1 MYRQLVFLSCFVLVL
16 ALAGTNAASGAMV
29 WEGKIISHSDDAEEH
44 LDEGDIDT
52 GSSDIEMPYEDA
64 GTPPS
69 DLQLAGIRFQNVEI
83 PPGVIIESAYIQF
96 TADDEKLTGNTI
108 NIAIWGLKEPNP
120 SDFGVAA
127 AYMISSA
134 PRTSAVAKWSN
145 LPDWTSGQANL
156 ASRTSDIS
164 NVIEELVNQ
173 AGWVSGNSIVFIIG
187 DDPDNPSDGIRSAE
201 AGPSIGPSIHV
212 EFSTKKAFKP
222 EPSNGSLYSDT
233 WATLSWSAGETAV
246 SHDIYVGENFDDV
259 SNGTGDTFFGNQP
272 STMLIIGFPASPIP
286 DGLVPGSTYYW
297 RVDEVEADG
306 VTIHKGYVWSFAIP
320 PKTAFNPDPAD
331 GAEFVDPNSLLSWTR
346 GFGAKLHYVYIGD
359 NFDDVNNAVGS
370 APRGPVTYNPGT
382 LELEKVYYWRV
393 DEFDTLSTHKGE
405 VWSFSTPGAA
415 GSLRPV
421 NGATGVKMTTTLNWT
436 PGDSATSHDVYFGTD
451 KDAVRN
457 ATKSSPEYKGNKPLG
472 SESLDPGK
480 LDWNT
485 IYYWRVDGIN
495 SLNSKSPWTGN
506 VWSFTTADFILID
519 DFEDYN
525 ISDNQIWYSWH
536 DGLGYGTPSLPPYSA
551 GNGTGAAVGDE
562 TTNSYCE
569 EFIVHG
575 GTKSMPMLY
584 DNNKSGFS
592 MYSEVEF
599 ALSDARDWT
608 DGGVSDLSFWFR
620 GLTANAAEPLYVAI
634 ANKTGTP
641 VVVTNDEPAA
651 SQINTWTQWVI
662 PLQVFAD
669 QGINLTDVDRIIIGL
684 GTRGNLTIPGGAGKM
699 YFDDIRLI
707 LPSAVDGE

>member
-1 MYRQLVFLSCFVLVL
+1 MYRYLVFLSCFVLL
-16 ALAGTNAASGAMV
+16 PALAGINVSSGATV
-29 WEGKIISHSDDAEEH
+29 WEGNITGGNDDAEEH

-52 GSSDIEMPYEDA
+52 SSSDLEMPYEDS

-69 DLQLAGIRFQNVEI
+69 DLQLIGLRFQNVEI
-83 PPGVIIESAYIQF
+83 PAGVTIESAYIQF
-96 TADDEKLTGNTI
+96 TADNEKLTGDTVNL
-108 NIAIWGLKEPNP
+108 AIWGQKDPNP
-120 SDFGVAA
+120 VTFGGAT
-127 AYMISSA
+127 YMISSA

-173 AGWVSGNSIVFIIG
+173 AGWVSGNSIAFIIG
-187 DDPDNPSDGIRSAE
+187 DDPDNPSSSIRSAVE
-201 AGPSIGPSIHV
+201 GSASIHV
-212 EFSTKKAFKP
+212 EFSSKKAYKP
-222 EPSNGSLYSDT
+222 EPSNGSFYSDT
-233 WATLSWSAGETAV
+233 WTTLSWLAGDSAV

-259 SNGTGDTFFGNQP
+259 SNGTGDTFWVNQP
-272 STMLIIGFPASPIP
+272 STMLIAGFPGSPFP
-286 DGLVPGSTYYW
+286 DGLVPGTTYYW

-306 VTIHKGYVWSFAIP
+306 VTIYKGNVWSFAVP
-320 PKTAFNPDPAD
+320 PRTAYLPDPAD
-331 GAEFVDPNSLLSWTR
+331 GAEFADPNSVLSWTA
-346 GFGAKLHYVYIGD
+346 GFGAKLHYVYTGD
-359 NFDDVNNAVGS
+359 NFNDVNNAVGGI
-370 APRGPVTYNPGT
+370 PWGPTTYDPGT

-393 DEFDTLSTHKGE
+393 DEFDALATHKGE

-415 GSLRPV
+415 GSLKPV

-436 PGDSATSHDVYFGTD
+436 PGDSATSHDVYFSMD

-457 ATKSSPEYKGNKPLG
+457 ATTSSPEYKGSKPLG

-480 LDWNT
+480 LDWDTN
-485 IYYWRVDGIN
+485 YYWRVDGIN
-495 SLNSKSPWTGN
+495 SLNSSSPWTGN

-519 DFEDYN
+519 DFEDYDVE
-525 ISDNQIWYSWH
+525 DNQIWYAWH
-536 DGLGYGTPSLPPYSA
+536 DGLGYGSPGIPPYFA

-575 GTKSMPMLY
+575 GTKSMPVLY
-584 DNNKSGFS
+584 DNNKQGFS

-608 DGGVSDLSFWFR
+608 DGGVSDLSLWFR
-620 GLTANAAEPLYVAI
+620 GLSANAVEPLYVAI
-634 ANKTGTP
+634 ANRTGTP
-641 VVVTNDEPAA
+641 VVITHDDPAA
-651 SQINTWTQWVI
+651 SQIDAWTQWVI
-662 PLQVFAD
+662 PLQAIAD

-699 YFDDIRLI
+699 YFDDIRLN
-707 LPSAVDGE
+707 LPSAVDEE

>member
-1 MYRQLVFLSCFVLVL
+1 MYRQLVFLSFFVLVL
-16 ALAGTNAASGAMV
+16 ALAGSNVASGAMV
-29 WEGKIISHSDDAEEH
+29 WDGKIVTGGDDAEEH
-44 LDEGDIDT
+44 LLENGDIDT
-52 GSSDIEMPYEDA
+52 SSSDLEMPYDN
-64 GTPPS
+64 GGFPGDP
-69 DLQLAGIRFQNVEI
+69 QLIGLCFQNAGI
-83 PPGVIIESAYIQF
+83 PAGVNIESAYIQF
-96 TADDEKLTGNTI
+96 TADNENLTGNTV
-108 NIAIWGLKEPNP
+108 NIAIWGQKEPNP
-120 SDFGVAA
+120 KSYGAAA

-173 AGWVSGNSIVFIIG
+173 AGWISGNSIAFIIG
-187 DDPDNPSDGIRSAE
+187 DDPDNPSNGNRSGL
-201 AGPSIGPSIHV
+201 AGNATIHV
-212 EFSTKKAFKP
+212 EYSSKKAFMP
-222 EPSNGSLYSDT
+222 DPSNDSLYSDT
-233 WATLSWSAGETAV
+233 WATLSWSAGETAA
-246 SHDIYVGENFDDV
+246 SHDIYLGENFDDV
-259 SNGTGDTFFGNQP
+259 SKGTADTFWGNQP
-272 STMLIIGFPASPIP
+272 STMLIVGFPGSPFP
-286 DGLVPGSTYYW
+286 DGLVPGNTYYW
-297 RVDEVEADG
+297 RVDEVEADS
-306 VTIHKGYVWSFAIP
+306 VTVHKGYVWSFAVP
-320 PKTAFNPDPAD
+320 PRTAYRPNPAD
-331 GAEFVDPNSLLSWTR
+331 GSELVDPNSLLSWTA
-346 GFGAKLHYVYIGD
+346 GFGAKLHTIYIGD
-359 NFDDVNNAVGS
+359 NFNDVNNAVGG
-370 APRGPVTYNPGT
+370 ARRGPTTYNPGT
-382 LELEKVYYWRV
+382 LALETVYYWRI
-393 DEFDTLSTHKGE
+393 DEFDAFATYKGE

-415 GSLRPV
+415 GSLKPV

-436 PGDSATSHDVYFGTD
+436 PGNSATSHDVYFGMD

-472 SESLDPGK
+472 SQSLNPGK

-485 IYYWRVDGIN
+485 TYYWRVDGIN

-506 VWSFTTADFILID
+506 VWSFTTADFITID
-519 DFEDYN
+519 DFEDYD
-525 ISDNQIWYSWH
+525 IGENQIWYSWH
-536 DGLGYGTPSLPPYSA
+536 DGLGYGSPSLPPYSA

-584 DNNKSGFS
+584 DNNKQGFS

-608 DGGVSDLSFWFR
+608 DGGVSDLSLWFR
-620 GLTANAAEPLYVAI
+620 GLSSNPAELLYVAI

-641 VVVTNDEPAA
+641 AVVTNDNPAA
-651 SQINTWTQWVI
+651 SQINTWTEWVI
-662 PLQVFAD
+662 PLQAFAD
-669 QGINLTDVDRIIIGL
+669 KGINLTDVDRIVIGL
-684 GTRGNLTIPGGAGKM
+684 GTRGNLTKPGGAGKM